1 LLRRADGY
9 YANIQSEGRRVGL
22 RPTGVAGAISK
33 FRALIVLGD
42 RVELAEAVDAL
53 DRLWGDPQRRGSL
66 ADSIL
71 WDLRFSV
78 SYSLASGLARLTL
91 GELAAAE
98 VQARRALAESQR
110 MGTFTMGQRR
120 EDQQIRALL
129 ATVLAR
135 QGKLAEA
142 SATIQP
148 AVAFFREPVVR
159 ASDIGIL
166 KAEHARVLQ
175 AAALA
180 TADPARRREYL
191 LEAARQLDAMPA
203 TLRRFRSNV
212 ALRAEISRQL
222 AG

>member
-1 LLRRADGY
+1 
-9 YANIQSEGRRVGL
+9 
-22 RPTGVAGAISK
+22 
-33 FRALIVLGD
+33 
-42 RVELAEAVDAL
+42 
-53 DRLWGDPQRRGSL
+53 
-66 ADSIL
+66 
-71 WDLRFSV
+71 
-78 SYSLASGLARLTL
+78 
-91 GELAAAE
+91 
-98 VQARRALAESQR
+98 
-110 MGTFTMGQRR
+110 
-120 EDQQIRALL
+120 
-129 ATVLAR
+129 
-135 QGKLAEA
+135 
-142 SATIQP
+142 
-148 AVAFFREPVVR
+148 VVR